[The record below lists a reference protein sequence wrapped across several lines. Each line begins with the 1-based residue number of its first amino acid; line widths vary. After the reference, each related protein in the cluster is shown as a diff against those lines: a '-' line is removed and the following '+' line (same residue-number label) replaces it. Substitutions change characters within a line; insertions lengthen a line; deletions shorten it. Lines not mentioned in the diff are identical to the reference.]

1 MTNEIRKIQLKQ
13 KKSLLKIYKKR
24 LEEIKKSILELA
36 NSGGNT
42 LKLAIEKKKL
52 EKLIKKLEQEFK
64 EFSDEAIEESYRQ
77 GAQDQ
82 KKRISALGIA
92 VIALA
97 SVQIASIE
105 NIYYSHLLRIT
116 KEIAAKVKSYVRTD
130 FSDKHKVVQALNN
143 LSQTGILSSE
153 VDTERWQSLMKRLEQ
168 NFKNKDIFTI
178 PYFDKNGNVVR
189 RVKASTYA
197 EMLARTLCA
206 QTFRKAAKDSILE
219 QFENEGD
226 LVEILGESVYPDSP
240 CIPYQGKVLSLTGRT
255 KGYTTVKEA
264 ETNGLFHPNCIH
276 SFAVTEKVI
285 DAYSQKDIS
294 LKA

>member
-24 LEEIKKSILELA
+24 LEEIKKTILELA
-36 NSGGNT
+36 NSGGNI

-97 SVQIASIE
+97 SIQIASIE

-116 KEIAAKVKSYVRTD
+116 KRNS
-130 FSDKHKVVQALNN
+130 
-143 LSQTGILSSE
+143 
-153 VDTERWQSLMKRLEQ
+153 
-168 NFKNKDIFTI
+168 
-178 PYFDKNGNVVR
+178 
-189 RVKASTYA
+189 
-197 EMLARTLCA
+197 C
-206 QTFRKAAKDSILE
+206 
-219 QFENEGD
+219 
-226 LVEILGESVYPDSP
+226 ES
-240 CIPYQGKVLSLTGRT
+240 KVLCSHGFFRQT
-255 KGYTTVKEA
+255 
-264 ETNGLFHPNCIH
+264 
-276 SFAVTEKVI
+276 
-285 DAYSQKDIS
+285 
-294 LKA
+294 

>member
-24 LEEIKKSILELA
+24 LEEIKKTILELA
-36 NSGGNT
+36 NSGGNI

-97 SVQIASIE
+97 SIQIASIE

-130 FSDKHKVVQALNN
+130 FSDKHKVVQALNC
-143 LSQTGILSSE
+143 LLYTS
-153 VDTERWQSLMKRLEQ
+153 D
-168 NFKNKDIFTI
+168 
-178 PYFDKNGNVVR
+178 
-189 RVKASTYA
+189 
-197 EMLARTLCA
+197 
-206 QTFRKAAKDSILE
+206 AADE
-219 QFENEGD
+219 
-226 LVEILGESVYPDSP
+226 
-240 CIPYQGKVLSLTGRT
+240 
-255 KGYTTVKEA
+255 
-264 ETNGLFHPNCIH
+264 
-276 SFAVTEKVI
+276 
-285 DAYSQKDIS
+285 
-294 LKA
+294 